1 MKSNKLFLIL
11 VVLACIVFFIYN
23 LPFEYRTSVDNY
35 FYTIVIDAGSTGS
48 RIHVFKLDHDKN
60 KNDVKLDIKLVNEEL
75 FVKIKPGLSSFSKSP
90 DEATGTIKPLLD
102 KALTVIPKKYH
113 ELTRFSLK
121 ATAGLRMIS
130 DKIANQILENIRG
143 MLKKYPFANTEND
156 VSILDGKYEGIYSWV
171 TLNYALNNFEYSK
184 EAEVVS
190 LDLGGG
196 STQVTFLPSSQN
208 TIKNND
214 YIVDFKIDTVNYK
227 IYAKSFLGFG
237 LMSAR
242 MNIFRVD
249 TLRMLIPNAN
259 NQSKQANELM
269 SVCLQPET
277 SFVWIQ
283 QGVEYTVKGPT
294 SKQQHSFEKC
304 YANVL
309 KTIQNKINAPVE
321 LNNKE
326 IYAFSFYFDRLNNA
340 KLFKDSTGGLIEIK
354 SILNKAISVCNKLDS
369 DENAN
374 INKNDK
380 DYSFLCMDLTFI
392 YALLSQGFG
401 LPDYKQINVH
411 NEVNRMEISWALGAA
426 FHMLND

>member
-1 MKSNKLFLIL
+1 
-11 VVLACIVFFIYN
+11 
-23 LPFEYRTSVDNY
+23 
-35 FYTIVIDAGSTGS
+35 
-48 RIHVFKLDHDKN
+48 
-60 KNDVKLDIKLVNEEL
+60 
-75 FVKIKPGLSSFSKSP
+75 
-90 DEATGTIKPLLD
+90 
-102 KALTVIPKKYH
+102 
-113 ELTRFSLK
+113 
-121 ATAGLRMIS
+121 
-130 DKIANQILENIRG
+130 

-171 TLNYALNNFEYSK
+171 TLNYALSKQLKAYFIWIHVTNLFIWLDNFEYSK

-340 KLFKDSTGGLIEIK
+340 KLFKGIHFK
-354 SILNKAISVCNKLDS
+354 K
-369 DENAN
+369 
-374 INKNDK
+374 
-380 DYSFLCMDLTFI
+380 
-392 YALLSQGFG
+392 
-401 LPDYKQINVH
+401 
-411 NEVNRMEISWALGAA
+411 
-426 FHMLND
+426 